1 MIADDPIFALIERH
15 KGATR
20 AFSAAVSQK
29 NKVQA
34 AHWPWSD
41 APERI
46 AADAQYDAASDARQ
60 ELERGSNVSSTS
72 PSHNPYICPIFSTVA
87 SHSGQWHGG
96 SFSPWIYGQGKGRKR
111 VERKLYFT
119 QPPSIYLS
127 YILPC

>member
-20 AFSAAVSQK
+20 VFSAAVSQK

-46 AADAQYDAASDARQ
+46 AADAQYDVASDARQ
-60 ELERGSNVSSTS
+60 EVIEYLLS
-72 PSHNPYICPIFSTVA
+72 
-87 SHSGQWHGG
+87 
-96 SFSPWIYGQGKGRKR
+96 
-111 VERKLYFT
+111 T
-119 QPPSIYLS
+119 QPTTIAGVAAVLDYVNEPSWGEDHGDKGT
-127 YILPC
+127 ILVEAFETSEEAALAFLPMIAVTLRLAPVA